1 MSASPG
7 ALGLLWLWA
16 IVTDLGPAGQG
27 HRLTI
32 EWTVDLWRLDQ
43 SAVVAAGGG
52 AGPMITMR
60 RRLGR
65 GMDA

>member
-1 MSASPG
+1 MSACPG

-16 IVTDLGPAGQG
+16 TVTDLGPAGQG

-43 SAVVAAGGG
+43 SAVVAAGSG
-52 AGPMITMR
+52 AGPMP
-60 RRLGR
+60 
-65 GMDA
+65 